1 MDQSIQDILQMVYG
15 VLATYGINVVGA
27 LVIIVVGFMVAGWAR
42 RALERALSRSG
53 KMDATLVR
61 FFGSLVRYAIIAFV
75 IIAALQQF
83 GVEATSL
90 VAVFG
95 AAGLAIGLA
104 LQGTL
109 SNVAAGVMLL
119 MFRPFKIGD
128 FVDIGGKTGTVK
140 EVGLFTTELATGDN
154 VKIIMPNGQ
163 IWGQAIANFSANP
176 TRRVDLMMGI
186 DYGDNIDTA
195 MATINR
201 VIGEETRALTDQ
213 DSTVAVAELADSSVN
228 IVVRVWVNAADYWG
242 VRWDLTKKLKE
253 QLEADGISIP
263 FPQRE
268 VRMLGDAAS
277 TVSED

>member
-1 MDQSIQDILQMVYG
+1 MSNEDIQNLIEQIFA
-15 VLATYGINVVGA
+15 VLATYGLNVIGA
-27 LVIIVVGFMVAGWAR
+27 LAIIIIGFIAAGWAR
-42 RALERALSRSG
+42 RTLERALGRSG
-53 KMDATLVR
+53 RIDPTVVR
-61 FFGSLVRYAIIAFV
+61 FFGSLLRYAIIAFV
-75 IIAALQQF
+75 VIAALQRF

-90 VAVFG
+90 VAVHA

-109 SNVAAGVMLL
+109 SNVAAGVLLL

-128 FVDIGGKTGTVK
+128 FITAGGQTGRVK
-140 EVGLFTTELATGDN
+140 EVGLFTTEMATGDN
-154 VKIIMPNGQ
+154 VKIIVPNGQ
-163 IWGQAIANFSANP
+163 IWGSAIQNFSANP

-201 VIGEETRALTDQ
+201 VIGEESRALKDPE
-213 DSTVAVAELADSSVN
+213 SVVAVAELADSSVN
-228 IVVRVWVNAADYWG
+228 IVVRVWVNSGDYWG

-263 FPQRE
+263 FPQQT
-268 VRMLGDAAS
+268 VHHVNAA
-277 TVSED
+277 E

>member
-53 KMDATLVR
+53 KMDATLLR

-263 FPQRE
+263 FPQQT
-268 VRMLGDAAS
+268 VHHVNQAA
-277 TVSED
+277 E

>member
-1 MDQSIQDILQMVYG
+1 MNNEDIQNLLEQVYA
-15 VLATYGINVVGA
+15 VLVNYGLNVLGA
-27 LVIIVVGFMVAGWAR
+27 LAIIIIGFMAAGWAR
-42 RALERALSRSG
+42 RSLERALSRSG
-53 KMDATLVR
+53 RIDTTLVR
-61 FFGSLVRYAIIAFV
+61 FFGSLLRYAIIAFV

-83 GVEATSL
+83 GVQATSL

-128 FVDIGGKTGTVK
+128 FITAGGQTGTVK
-140 EVGLFTTELATGDN
+140 EIGLFTTEMATGDN
-154 VKIIMPNGQ
+154 VKIIVPNGQ
-163 IWGQAIANFSANP
+163 IWGSAIQNFSGHT

-201 VIGEETRALTDQ
+201 VIGEEARALKDPE
-213 DSTVAVAELADSSVN
+213 SVVAVAELADSSVN

-242 VRWDLTKKLKE
+242 VRWDITKKLKE

-263 FPQRE
+263 YPQQ
-268 VRMLGDAAS
+268 VVHHVNAA
-277 TVSED
+277 E

>member
-1 MDQSIQDILQMVYG
+1 MDQQVTDVMEQVYA
-15 VLATYGINVVGA
+15 VLATYGLNVLGA
-27 LVIIVVGFMVAGWAR
+27 LAIIVIGFIAAGWAR
-42 RALERALSRSG
+42 KAVERAFSRSSRS
-53 KMDATLVR
+53 DPTLVK
-61 FFGSLVRYAIIAFV
+61 FFGSLVRYAVIAFV

-128 FVDIGGKTGTVK
+128 FIDAGGQAGTVK
-140 EVGLFTTELATGDN
+140 EVGLFTTEMSTPDN
-154 VKIIMPNGQ
+154 VKIIVPNGQ
-163 IWGQAIANFSANP
+163 IWGQAIKNFSANP
-176 TRRVDLMMGI
+176 TRRVDLVMGI
-186 DYGDNIDTA
+186 DYADNIDTA

-201 VIGEETRALTDQ
+201 VIGEESRAMSDPEP
-213 DSTVAVAELADSSVN
+213 VVVVGELADSSVN
-228 IVVRVWVNAADYWG
+228 IIVRVWCNAGDYWG

-253 QLEADGISIP
+253 QLEADGCSIP
-263 FPQRE
+263 FPQRT
-268 VRMLGDAAS
+268 VHMVQDAA
-277 TVSED
+277 E

>member
-1 MDQSIQDILQMVYG
+1 MNSEDVQNLLEQIYA
-15 VLATYGINVVGA
+15 VLVTYGLNVLGA
-27 LVIIVVGFMVAGWAR
+27 LAIIILGFMAAGWAR
-42 RALERALSRSG
+42 RSLERGLSRSG
-53 KMDATLVR
+53 RVDQTLVR
-61 FFGSLVRYAIIAFV
+61 FFGSLLRYAIIAFV

-128 FVDIGGKTGTVK
+128 FISAGGQTGTVK
-140 EVGLFTTELATGDN
+140 EIGLFTIEMATGDN
-154 VKIIMPNGQ
+154 VKIIVPNGQ
-163 IWGQAIANFSANP
+163 IWGTAIQNFSANP

-201 VIGEETRALTDQ
+201 VIGEEPRALKDPE
-213 DSTVAVAELADSSVN
+213 STVAVAELGDSSVN

-242 VRWDLTKKLKE
+242 VRWDITKKLKE

-263 FPQRE
+263 FPQQ
-268 VRMLGDAAS
+268 VVHHVNAA
-277 TVSED
+277 E

>member
-1 MDQSIQDILQMVYG
+1 MDQQIQDILQMVYG

-27 LVIIVVGFMVAGWAR
+27 FLIIIVGFMVAGWAR
-42 RALERALSRSG
+42 RTLERTLSCSG

-61 FFGSLVRYAIIAFV
+61 FFGSLIRYAIMGFV
-75 IIAALQQF
+75 IIAALQRF

-128 FVDIGGKTGTVK
+128 FVDIGGQAGTVK

-163 IWGQAIANFSANP
+163 IWGSAIKNFSANP
-176 TRRVDLMMGI
+176 TRRVDLVMSI
-186 DYGDNIDTA
+186 DYSDNIDTA
-195 MATINR
+195 MATLNR
-201 VIGEETRALTDQ
+201 VIGEESRALTDPE
-213 DSTVAVAELADSSVN
+213 STVAVAELGASSVD
-228 IVVRVWVNAADYWG
+228 ILVRVWVNAADYWG
-242 VRWDLTKKLKE
+242 VRWDLTKKMKE

-263 FPQRE
+263 FPQQ
-268 VRMLGDAAS
+268 VVHHMNQAA
-277 TVSED
+277 E

>member
-1 MDQSIQDILQMVYG
+1 MDQQIQDIMQMVYG

-42 RALERALSRSG
+42 RTLERTLSRSG
-53 KMDATLVR
+53 KMDPTLVR

-75 IIAALQQF
+75 IIAALQRF
-83 GVEATSL
+83 GVEATGL

-128 FVDIGGKTGTVK
+128 FVDTGGKVGTVK

-154 VKIIMPNGQ
+154 VKVIVPNGQ
-163 IWGQAIANFSANP
+163 TWGSAISNFSANP

-201 VIGEETRALTDQ
+201 VIGEESRALTDPE
-213 DSTVAVAELADSSVN
+213 STVAVAELADSSVN
-228 IVVRVWVNAADYWG
+228 IVVRVWVNSADYWG

-263 FPQRE
+263 FPQQT
-268 VRMLGDAAS
+268 VHHVNQAA
-277 TVSED
+277 E

>member
-1 MDQSIQDILQMVYG
+1 MDQQIQDILQIVYG

-27 LVIIVVGFMVAGWAR
+27 FLIIIVGFMVAGWAR
-42 RALERALSRSG
+42 RALERTLSRSG

-61 FFGSLVRYAIIAFV
+61 FFGSLIRYAIMGFV
-75 IIAALQQF
+75 VIAALQRF

-104 LQGTL
+104 LQGML
-109 SNVAAGVMLL
+109 SNVAAGIMLL

-128 FVDIGGKTGTVK
+128 FVDIGGQAGTVK

-163 IWGQAIANFSANP
+163 IWGSAIKNFSANP
-176 TRRVDLMMGI
+176 TRRVDLVMGI

-201 VIGEETRALTDQ
+201 VIGEEPRALTDPQ
-213 DSTVAVAELADSSVN
+213 STVAVAELADSSVD

-263 FPQRE
+263 FPQQT
-268 VRMLGDAAS
+268 VHHVNQAA
-277 TVSED
+277 E

>member
-163 IWGQAIANFSANP
+163 IWGQAIKNFSANP

-201 VIGEETRALTDQ
+201 VINEEARALSDPE
-213 DSTVAVAELADSSVN
+213 STGAVAELADSSVN
-228 IVVRVWVNAADYWG
+228 IVVRVWVNASEYWG

-263 FPQRE
+263 FPQQ
-268 VRMLGDAAS
+268 VIHHVNQAA
-277 TVSED
+277 E

>member
-1 MDQSIQDILQMVYG
+1 MDQQIQDIMQMVYG

-42 RALERALSRSG
+42 RTLERTLSRSG
-53 KMDATLVR
+53 KMDPTLVR

-75 IIAALQQF
+75 IIAALQRF
-83 GVEATSL
+83 GVEATGL

-128 FVDIGGKTGTVK
+128 FVDTGGKVGTVK

-154 VKIIMPNGQ
+154 VKVIVPNGQ
-163 IWGQAIANFSANP
+163 IWGSAISNFSANP

-201 VIGEETRALTDQ
+201 VIGEESRALTDPE
-213 DSTVAVAELADSSVN
+213 STVAVAELADSSVN

-263 FPQRE
+263 FPQQT
-268 VRMLGDAAS
+268 VHHVNQAA
-277 TVSED
+277 E

>member
-27 LVIIVVGFMVAGWAR
+27 LVIIVVGFMVARALE

-263 FPQRE
+263 FPQQT
-268 VRMLGDAAS
+268 VHHVNQAA
-277 TVSED
+277 E

>member
-1 MDQSIQDILQMVYG
+1 MDQQIQDILQIVYG

-27 LVIIVVGFMVAGWAR
+27 FLIIIVGFMVAGWAR
-42 RALERALSRSG
+42 RALERTLSRSG

-61 FFGSLVRYAIIAFV
+61 FFGSLIRYAIMGFV
-75 IIAALQQF
+75 IIAALQRF

-104 LQGTL
+104 LQGML
-109 SNVAAGVMLL
+109 SNVAAGIMLL

-128 FVDIGGKTGTVK
+128 FVDIGGQAGTVK

-163 IWGQAIANFSANP
+163 IWGSAIKNFSAYP
-176 TRRVDLMMGI
+176 TRRVDLVMGI

-201 VIGEETRALTDQ
+201 VIGEEPRALTDPE
-213 DSTVAVAELADSSVN
+213 STVAVAELADSSVD
-228 IVVRVWVNAADYWG
+228 IVVRVWVNAADYSG

-263 FPQRE
+263 FPQQT
-268 VRMLGDAAS
+268 VHHVNQAA
-277 TVSED
+277 E

>member
-1 MDQSIQDILQMVYG
+1 MDQRLQESVD
-15 VLATYGINVVGA
+15 VVIAALATYGLNVIGA
-27 LVIIVVGFMVAGWAR
+27 FAIIVFGLVAAGWAR
-42 RALERALSRSG
+42 KAVERTFSRS
-53 KMDATLVR
+53 KRADPTLTR
-61 FFGSLVRYAIIAFV
+61 FFGSLVKYAVIAFV
-75 IIAALQQF
+75 VIAALQQF

-140 EVGLFTTELATGDN
+140 EIGLFTTEMATGDN

-163 IWGQAIANFSANP
+163 IWGQAISNFSANP

-201 VIGEETRALTDQ
+201 VIGEETRALTDPE
-213 DSTVAVAELADSSVN
+213 SVVAVAELADSSVN
-228 IVVRVWVNAADYWG
+228 IVVRVWVNASDYWG

-263 FPQRE
+263 FPQQ
-268 VRMLGDAAS
+268 VVHHINQAA
-277 TVSED
+277 E

>member
-1 MDQSIQDILQMVYG
+1 MDQQIQDILQMVYG

-27 LVIIVVGFMVAGWAR
+27 FLIIIVGFMVAGWAR
-42 RALERALSRSG
+42 RTLERTLERTLSRSG

-61 FFGSLVRYAIIAFV
+61 FFGSLIRYAIMGFV
-75 IIAALQQF
+75 IIAALQRF

-128 FVDIGGKTGTVK
+128 FVDIGGQAGTVK

-163 IWGQAIANFSANP
+163 IWGSAIKNFSANP
-176 TRRVDLMMGI
+176 TRRVDLVMSI
-186 DYGDNIDTA
+186 DYSDNIDTA
-195 MATINR
+195 MATLNR
-201 VIGEETRALTDQ
+201 VIGEESRALTDPE
-213 DSTVAVAELADSSVN
+213 STVAVAELGASSVD
-228 IVVRVWVNAADYWG
+228 ILVRVWVNAADYWG
-242 VRWDLTKKLKE
+242 VRWDLTKKMKE

-263 FPQRE
+263 FPQQ
-268 VRMLGDAAS
+268 VVHHMNQAA
-277 TVSED
+277 E

>member
-1 MDQSIQDILQMVYG
+1 MDQQIQDIMQMVYG

-42 RALERALSRSG
+42 RTLERTLSRSG
-53 KMDATLVR
+53 KMDPTLVR

-75 IIAALQQF
+75 IIAALQRF
-83 GVEATSL
+83 GVEATGL

-128 FVDIGGKTGTVK
+128 FVDTGGKVGTVK

-154 VKIIMPNGQ
+154 VKVIVPNGQ
-163 IWGQAIANFSANP
+163 IWGSAISNFSANP

-201 VIGEETRALTDQ
+201 VIGEESRALTDPE
-213 DSTVAVAELADSSVN
+213 STVAVAELADSSVN
-228 IVVRVWVNAADYWG
+228 IVVRVWVNSADYWG

-263 FPQRE
+263 FPQQT
-268 VRMLGDAAS
+268 VHHVNQAA
-277 TVSED
+277 E

>member
-1 MDQSIQDILQMVYG
+1 MNDEEIQNIVEPIYA
-15 VLATYGINVVGA
+15 VLASYGLNVLGA
-27 LVIIVVGFMVAGWAR
+27 LAIIIIGFIAAGWAR

-53 KMDATLVR
+53 CVDATLVR
-61 FFGSLVRYAIIAFV
+61 FFGSLLRYAIIAFV
-75 IIAALQQF
+75 IIAALQRF

-128 FVDIGGKTGTVK
+128 FITAGGQTGTVK
-140 EVGLFTTELATGDN
+140 EIGLFTTEMATGDN
-154 VKIIMPNGQ
+154 VKIIVPNGQ
-163 IWGQAIANFSANP
+163 IWGTAIQNFSANP

-201 VIGEETRALTDQ
+201 VIGEESRALKDPE
-213 DSTVAVAELADSSVN
+213 SVVAVAELADSSVN

-242 VRWDLTKKLKE
+242 VRWDITKKLKE

-263 FPQRE
+263 YPQQ
-268 VRMLGDAAS
+268 VVHHVNAA
-277 TVSED
+277 E

>member
-27 LVIIVVGFMVAGWAR
+27 LVIIIVGFMVAGWAR
-42 RALERALSRSG
+42 RALERALERALSRSG

-195 MATINR
+195 MAAINR

-263 FPQRE
+263 FPQQT
-268 VRMLGDAAS
+268 VHHVNQAA
-277 TVSED
+277 E

>member
-1 MDQSIQDILQMVYG
+1 MDQQIQDIMQMVYG

-42 RALERALSRSG
+42 RTLERTLSRSG
-53 KMDATLVR
+53 KMDPTLVR

-75 IIAALQQF
+75 IIAALQRF
-83 GVEATSL
+83 GVEATGL

-128 FVDIGGKTGTVK
+128 FVDTGGKVGTVK

-154 VKIIMPNGQ
+154 VKVIVPNGQ
-163 IWGQAIANFSANP
+163 IWGSAISNFSANL

-201 VIGEETRALTDQ
+201 VIGEESRALTDPE
-213 DSTVAVAELADSSVN
+213 STVAEAELADSSVN
-228 IVVRVWVNAADYWG
+228 IVVRVWVNSADYWG

-263 FPQRE
+263 FPQQT
-268 VRMLGDAAS
+268 VHHVNQAA
-277 TVSED
+277 E

>member
-1 MDQSIQDILQMVYG
+1 MNNEDIQNLLEQVYT
-15 VLATYGINVVGA
+15 VLVSYGLNVVGA
-27 LVIIVVGFMVAGWAR
+27 LAIIIIGFMAAGWAR

-53 KMDATLVR
+53 RVDVTLVR
-61 FFGSLVRYAIIAFV
+61 FFGSLLRYAIIAFV

-83 GVEATSL
+83 GVQATSL

-128 FVDIGGKTGTVK
+128 FISAGGQTGTVK
-140 EVGLFTTELATGDN
+140 EIGLFTTEMATGDN
-154 VKIIMPNGQ
+154 VKIIVPNGH
-163 IWGQAIANFSANP
+163 IWGSAIQNFSANS

-201 VIGEETRALTDQ
+201 VIGEEPRALKDPE
-213 DSTVAVAELADSSVN
+213 SVVAVAELADSSVN

-242 VRWDLTKKLKE
+242 VRWDITKKLKE

-263 FPQRE
+263 YPQQ
-268 VRMLGDAAS
+268 VVHHVNAA
-277 TVSED
+277 E

>member
-1 MDQSIQDILQMVYG
+1 MNSEDVQNLLEQIYAVLVSYG
-15 VLATYGINVVGA
+15 LNVLGA
-27 LVIIVVGFMVAGWAR
+27 LAIIIIGFMAAGWAR
-42 RALERALSRSG
+42 RSLERALSRS
-53 KMDATLVR
+53 DRVDQTLVR
-61 FFGSLVRYAIIAFV
+61 FFGSLLRYAIIAFV

-128 FVDIGGKTGTVK
+128 FIDAGGQAGTVK
-140 EVGLFTTELATGDN
+140 EIGLFTIEMATGDN
-154 VKIIMPNGQ
+154 VKIIVPNGQ
-163 IWGQAIANFSANP
+163 IWGSAIQNFSANP

-201 VIGEETRALTDQ
+201 VIGEESRALKDPE
-213 DSTVAVAELADSSVN
+213 SVVAVAELADSSVN
-228 IVVRVWVNAADYWG
+228 IVVRVWVNSADYWG

-263 FPQRE
+263 FPQQ
-268 VRMLGDAAS
+268 VVHHMNAAA
-277 TVSED
+277 